1 MRSFVR
7 YLAIWKVSLI
17 SFARCFLD
25 SQHQFRVLF
34 FSNERFIGPF
44 GSTSFHDISVD
55 PKQIRNLGKRCL
67 SFDLRSRLITQTII
81 LAIRNLVFHF
91 YFADGKNTGYIFRQ
105 NIRGTIY
112 TEMKES
118 ATSFFVSKKSHFYN
132 NLRRNLIKFS

>member
-1 MRSFVR
+1 MESFTNFIRSMLPWFATPISRIVLLER
-7 YLAIWKVSLI
+7 TIYRPLWIDLVS
-17 SFARCFLD
+17 R
-25 SQHQFRVLF
+25 
-34 FSNERFIGPF
+34 
-44 GSTSFHDISVD
+44 DISVD

>member
-1 MRSFVR
+1 MESFTNFIRSMLPWFATPISRIVLLER
-7 YLAIWKVSLI
+7 TIYRPLWIDLVS
-17 SFARCFLD
+17 R
-25 SQHQFRVLF
+25 
-34 FSNERFIGPF
+34 
-44 GSTSFHDISVD
+44 DISVD

-91 YFADGKNTGYIFRQ
+91 YFADGKNIGYIFQ

-112 TEMKES
+112 TEIKES